1 MNILKMKPVNSFVI
15 FAVKPRR
22 IKTLCTTILNA
33 MKANS
38 LLSANTATKSSY
50 KPQLSLFTSLLATTL
65 KKPPTLPVPSALI
78 RPLQKQTGLSIIS
91 ENTALMKL
99 NPSGPPLMLLP
110 PNKTNAI
117 AVIKPATVALPTSIT
132 SRQMD
137 ALFALLLTNK
147 TN

>member
-1 MNILKMKPVNSFVI
+1 
-15 FAVKPRR
+15 
-22 IKTLCTTILNA
+22 
-33 MKANS
+33 
-38 LLSANTATKSSY
+38 
-50 KPQLSLFTSLLATTL
+50 
-65 KKPPTLPVPSALI
+65 
-78 RPLQKQTGLSIIS
+78 
-91 ENTALMKL
+91 MKL